1 MRDGAGAPGRAGTPA
16 PSALLGQRKAD
27 ASNRFAG
34 MSVTQRAACRFGHS
48 MLLARHTV
56 LSLMLVAGTVF
67 CHAARGQCGTA
78 WSSPAPEPA
87 LAGDGRCSAQWDP
100 DGTGPLPTQL
110 VVGGS
115 ALVGGTSPVAQKV
128 MTFDGS
134 RWQALGVGPGT
145 SGEVTLLLR
154 WNGTLIAAG
163 TFTGGGTD
171 HIAAWSGSAWLPLGA
186 GLISTPVAMCEW
198 NGNVA
203 VALPGNP
210 TPVQLWN
217 GAAWTNLPPAMLAV
231 KTMISFQGELC
242 VGGAQSYP
250 GPGRLARWNGTTWSP
265 VIPANNEILCMA
277 VRQPLAVGSTPIL
290 YVGGSFTAIGS
301 SSTPAICV
309 AQTNGGSTFTWNSVS
324 GGIPGGGS
332 SSFACQ
338 GLLVRNSGLTGFQIV
353 ARVSGAAANV
363 MTSNGAPFAPLGAA
377 PPLTSL
383 QFFGGAYYG
392 TASSTS
398 AAPAACLRYS
408 APNWIAEVG
417 QALDGEVRA
426 LAANGVDVIVGGTM
440 QSSAGTAVNRIA
452 KWNGSAFLPLGSG
465 INGFSVDALLT
476 TPTGDLIAGGEF
488 AGAGGL
494 SASNIASWNGSAWA
508 PLGLGCGSQVLALCR
523 LPNGDLIAGG
533 KFTSAGGVPCARIAR
548 WNGSAWSPLGL
559 GMNGD
564 VRALAVRG
572 DGRLFAG
579 GDFTIAGT
587 AACSR
592 IAQWDGVAWSPL
604 GLGVNGNVHA
614 LAVRPNQDIVAA
626 GAFTTVIGVVNDRC
640 ARWNGSAW
648 AGLGA
653 SSADPSPVDAVFA
666 LPNGD
671 VIAGRGFHAPAVNP
685 DAGIARWNG
694 SQWSGFGSGLV
705 GASQGAAVRVRAIG
719 PRVDGAVFLGGDFG
733 FAGGLLAQG
742 LAILTANCPAAALSF
757 GAGCTGSTGVLTLA
771 AESLPW
777 VGATCRTTTTGMA
790 AASLSLGLT
799 GLNQLS
805 IPLASLLPEG
815 QAGCVLLASA
825 DVSAL
830 QVADAAGITRSSL
843 LVPPTASLVGTVLIQ
858 QTIPIEISGTG
869 SLTAV
874 RSSNALNLTIGS
886 F

>member
-1 MRDGAGAPGRAGTPA
+1 MRVTLRAG
-16 PSALLGQRKAD
+16 G
-27 ASNRFAG
+27 
-34 MSVTQRAACRFGHS
+34 RFGRCMFVAKHPVLW
-48 MLLARHTV
+48 LLIAT
-56 LSLMLVAGTVF
+56 AGTVF
-67 CHAARGQCGTA
+67 CPAARGQCGTA
-78 WSSPAPEPA
+78 WSSAAPEPA
-87 LAGDGRCSAQWDP
+87 LDGYGRCSALWDP
-100 DGTGPLPTQL
+100 DGTGPLPTRL

-115 ALVGGTSPVAQKV
+115 ALVGGTSPVAQRV

-134 RWQALGVGPGT
+134 RWQPLGPGPGT
-145 SGEVTLLLR
+145 TGEVTLLLQ
-154 WNGTLIAAG
+154 WNGSLIAAG

-171 HIAAWSGSAWLPLGA
+171 RIAAWSGSAWLPLGA
-186 GLISTPVAMCEW
+186 GLPSTPVAMCEW

-210 TPVQLWN
+210 TPVRLWN

-265 VIPANNEILCMA
+265 AIPANNEILCMA
-277 VRQPLAVGSTPIL
+277 VRQPLAFGSTPIL

-301 SSTPAICV
+301 VSTPAICV

-332 SSFACQ
+332 LSFACQ

-353 ARVSGAAANV
+353 ARIIGAAANV

-383 QFFGGAYYG
+383 QFLGGAYYG
-392 TASSTS
+392 TSNALAA
-398 AAPAACLRYS
+398 AAPCLRYS
-408 APNWIAEVG
+408 APNWIADLG
-417 QALDGEVRA
+417 QTLDGEVRA
-426 LAANGVDVIVGGTM
+426 LAANGVDMIVGGTM
-440 QSSAGTAVNRIA
+440 QFSAGTAVNRIA
-452 KWNGSAFLPLGSG
+452 KWNGTAFLPLGSG
-465 INGFSVDALLT
+465 ISGFSVDALLT

-488 AGAGGL
+488 MSAGGS
-494 SASNIASWNGSAWA
+494 SANNIASWNGSAWA
-508 PLGLGCGSQVLALCR
+508 PLGLGCGAQVLALCR

-548 WNGSAWSPLGL
+548 WNGTTWSPLGL

-587 AACSR
+587 ASCSR

-614 LAVRPNQDIVAA
+614 LAVRPNQDVVAT

-653 SSADPSPVDAVFA
+653 SSSDPSPIDALFA

-671 VIAGRGFHAPAVNP
+671 VIAGRGFHPPAPNP

-694 SQWSGFGSGLV
+694 FQWSGFGSGL
-705 GASQGAAVRVRAIG
+705 ASASPGTAVRVRAIG
-719 PRVDGAVFLGGDFG
+719 PRADGAVIVGGDFSV
-733 FAGGLLAQG
+733 AGGLVALG
-742 LAILTANCPAAALSF
+742 LAGLTANCPAAALPY
-757 GAGCTGSTGVLTLA
+757 GAGCTGSTGALTLV

-777 VGATCRTTTTGMA
+777 IGATCRTTTIGMA
-790 AASLSLGLT
+790 AGSLSLGIT
-799 GLNQLS
+799 GLTQLS
-805 IPLASLLPEG
+805 IPLASLLPGG
-815 QAGCVLLASA
+815 QAGCTLLASA

-830 QVADAAGITRSSL
+830 QVADAAGTTGSSL
-843 LVPPTASLVGTVLIQ
+843 SVPPTAALVGAALFL

-874 RSSNALNLTIGS
+874 RSSNALALTIGS